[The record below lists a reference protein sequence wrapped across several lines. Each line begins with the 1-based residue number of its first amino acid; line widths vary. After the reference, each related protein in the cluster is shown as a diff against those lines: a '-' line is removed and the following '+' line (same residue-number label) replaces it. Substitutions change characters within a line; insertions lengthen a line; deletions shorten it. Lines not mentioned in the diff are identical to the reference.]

1 MPFFRKRSK
10 RGAKPG
16 DFEPHVGSLSKLPR
30 LTTVNAI
37 QTVEQL
43 EQLLSEPTEPV
54 VETMRRVRGDIILL
68 GAAGKIGPSLA
79 RMARRASDLAG
90 VSRRVIGVSR
100 FSNTQEEAKLQAHGI
115 ETMRCDLLDEPAM
128 AQLPNVPNVIYLAGM
143 KFGSSEDAAST
154 WAMNGYL
161 PAVVCRKYRGSRI
174 VAFSTGAVYGFAPR
188 AGGGSR
194 ETDSPQPVGEYAM
207 SCLGRER
214 LFEYYSR
221 KWKIPVA
228 LIRLFYACELRYG
241 VLVDLA
247 RTILAGDPVNLA
259 MGCFNII
266 WQADSNAMTLLAF
279 EQATSPPFVINVTGP
294 EMLGVRAVSET
305 MGRLLG
311 RGPKFT
317 GTELE
322 TACLGNAAVVHR
334 LFGLPLVRAEQ
345 LIEAVVD
352 WVKRGGENL
361 GKPTHFE
368 VRDGRY

>member
-1 MPFFRKRSK
+1 M
-10 RGAKPG
+10 
-16 DFEPHVGSLSKLPR
+16 
-30 LTTVNAI
+30 NAV

-43 EQLLSEPTEPV
+43 EQLLSEPTEVV
-54 VETMRRVRGDIILL
+54 VEMMRRLQGDIILL

-90 VSRRVIGVSR
+90 VSRRVIAASR
-100 FSNTQEEAKLQAHGI
+100 FSHPNEQAKFQAHGI
-115 ETMRCDLLDEPAM
+115 ETIRCDLLDEAAV
-128 AQLPNVPNVIYLAGM
+128 AQLPSAPNVIYLAGM
-143 KFGSSEDAAST
+143 KFGSAERTATT
-154 WAMNGYL
+154 WAMNACL
-161 PAVVCRKYRGSRI
+161 PAVVCRKYRAGRI
-174 VAFSTGAVYGFAPR
+174 VAFSTGAIYGLTKS
-188 AGGGSR
+188 AGGGSL

-214 LFEYYSR
+214 VFEYFSR
-221 KWKIPVA
+221 AWTVPVA

-247 RTILAGDPVNLA
+247 RMILAGDPIDLA

-266 WQADSNAMTLLAF
+266 WQGDSNAMTLLAF
-279 EQATSPPFVINVTGP
+279 DHLATPPFVINVTGP
-294 EMLGVRAVSET
+294 EILSIREVSEAI
-305 MGRLLG
+305 GHALG
-311 RGPKFT
+311 RRPKFR

-322 TACLGNAAVVHR
+322 TACLGNAALAHR
-334 LFGLPLVRAEQ
+334 LFGPPRVGAQQ
-345 LIEAVVD
+345 LIEWVAD